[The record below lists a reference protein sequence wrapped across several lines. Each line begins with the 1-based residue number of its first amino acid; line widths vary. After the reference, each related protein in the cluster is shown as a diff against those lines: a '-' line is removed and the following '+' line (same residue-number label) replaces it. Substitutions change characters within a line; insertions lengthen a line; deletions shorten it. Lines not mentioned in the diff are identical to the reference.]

1 MKRGFADK
9 FIKWGALLVAAFC
22 LLPMVAVL
30 VAAVTGTTDT
40 ISHLANT
47 VLLRYSLTTIT
58 LLVTVCV
65 GAAIIGTGAAWLVT
79 MTQFRGRAVLEV
91 MLALPFAFPAYVMGY
106 AYTDF
111 LDHAGP
117 VQSWLRQVMDWGPRD
132 YWFPEIRS
140 TGGAALMFILVL
152 YPYVYLLARTAFLR
166 ESASANQAA
175 RSLGASPYAAFWR
188 VSLPIARPAIA
199 GGVLLAAMETIADY
213 GTVSYFGI
221 QTFATGIYTSWF
233 SLGDRGGASQL
244 ALALL
249 IFALFLAILEQI
261 QRGSA
266 RSHGAGRQEVRPIRA
281 QLTGIRAFAAW
292 LFCVLPVLFGFV
304 LPIVLLVSMSVDSEQ
319 VLFSERYF
327 NFIKNSLILASTAAA
342 VTVSFAIVLASF
354 RRFQPGRLAN
364 TAANISRIGYA
375 VPGGVI
381 AVGLLVPFAALD
393 NRIDDF
399 FEAYFGIDTGLLF
412 TGSIAVLV
420 MAYMVRFVSA
430 ALFTYEGGLSTMHRN
445 VDDASRTLGF
455 GSFSILGR
463 IHLPVLKTSVFTAF
477 LLVFVDVMKELPA
490 TLIMRP
496 FNFDTLAVQAF
507 RLASDERLEGAAVP
521 SLIIV
526 AIGLI
531 PVILLCKRI
540 AQRR

>member
-1 MKRGFADK
+1 MKRGIADHI
-9 FIKWGALLVAAFC
+9 IKWAAIAVAAFC

-30 VAAVTGTTDT
+30 IAAITGNTETL
-40 ISHLANT
+40 SHLADT
-47 VLLRYSLTTIT
+47 VLLRYTLTTLT
-58 LLVTVCV
+58 LLVTVCI

-79 MTQFRGRAVLEV
+79 MTQFRGRGILEV

-117 VQSWLRQVMDWGPRD
+117 VQTLLRDLFEWGPRD

-140 TGGAALMFILVL
+140 TGGAAMMFILVL

-166 ESASANQAA
+166 ESVSANNAA
-175 RSLGASPYAAFWR
+175 RSLGAGPWSAFFR
-188 VSLPIARPAIA
+188 ISIPIARPAIA

-233 SLGDRGGASQL
+233 SLGDRAGASQL

-249 IFALFLAILEQI
+249 IFALFLAILEQV

-266 RSHGAGRQEVRPIRA
+266 QSHNAGRQDVRPNRA
-281 QLTGIRAFAAW
+281 QLRGAKAVGAW
-292 LFCVLPVLFGFV
+292 LFCALPVLLGFV
-304 LPIVLLVSMSVDSEQ
+304 LPLVLLFEMSFESEQ
-319 VLFSERYF
+319 VLFSDRYLG
-327 NFIKNSLILASTAAA
+327 FIKNSLILASTAAA
-342 VTVSFAIVLASF
+342 VTVSLAIVLASF

-364 TAANISRIGYA
+364 AAANISRIGYA

-399 FEAYFGIDTGLLF
+399 FEATFGIDTGLLF

-445 VDDASRTLGF
+445 VDDATRTLGF
-455 GSFSILGR
+455 GSVSILGR
-463 IHLPVLKTSVFTAF
+463 IHLPVLRTSVFTAF